1 MFCKKCGS
9 KLSENEKFCSN
20 CGVEI
25 SNQNSTEVN
34 TEKESVSNISSS
46 QNNYGQNIGQNHNNT
61 NNNIIYIVIGIAV
74 VAFIALI
81 LLVFILL
88 SNKNKTVD
96 PVDPGNVVDPV
107 VTPTTT
113 NYYKVN
119 YKDFTFKIP
128 EDMIYDINGEQFM
141 LGDED
146 GTWMAYLNVVDGSFN
161 QVKNN
166 KSVLQNYFQ
175 QNGYSST
182 AAEVKNING
191 VEFVTLELTSGGES
205 VIAAYTKLNS
215 MKVAYFVAFN
225 QNYTIDYDLL
235 KKLAP
240 IVSNAVYSDSTFNM
254 EIPSKFNFNMN
265 EISEFAK

>member
-161 QVKNN
+161 QVKN
-166 KSVLQNYFQ
+166 
-175 QNGYSST
+175 
-182 AAEVKNING
+182 ING